1 MQKKEQAVLFSGRHL
16 IDMDTSNILEL
27 EIKTIIKIHA
37 GLEKRREA
45 TTDSLT
51 VEIKELRS
59 NQAKIKNAILR
70 CSQTWRLG

>member
-70 CSQTWRLG
+70 CSQTWRL